1 MQHIGLII
9 LNGLLLGIQRH
20 VRNHKRAYCQMKSK
34 IIGVDL
40 FAGAGG
46 MSLGAENAG
55 IDVRLAIEKDV
66 FAAAT
71 YKANHPNT
79 HVLEEDIKKVKI
91 IPVNVAK
98 RAKKILFG
106 GPPCQGFSMSN
117 TRTRSSENPGN
128 WLFREFIRIAGIWAP
143 DWVVLENVKGIEQLD
158 QGDFLLKIVRGF
170 RGLGYACSWFTLN
183 AADFGV
189 PQVRNRF
196 FLIGSKHGIHLD
208 APQKPCATAVTV
220 KEAILD
226 LPTLTNGADVDVLP
240 YKENAISPYAKQMRG
255 RCKKCSGHLVSRN
268 SALVV
273 KRYSYV
279 PQGGNWVNIPDELM
293 GSYADKKRCHTGIYK
308 RLCEDSTSV
317 VLGNYRKNM
326 LIHPTEDRGLSV
338 REAARLQSFPDSYVF
353 KGNLGAKQQQVGNAV
368 PPKLAEAVFRNII
381 GR

>member
-1 MQHIGLII
+1 MGFIGD
-9 LNGLLLGIQRH
+9 
-20 VRNHKRAYCQMKSK
+20 CSEMKSR

-46 MSLGAENAG
+46 MSLGAEKAG
-55 IDVRLAIEKDV
+55 IDVRLAIEKDS

-79 HVLEEDIKKVKI
+79 HVLEEDIREVKV
-91 IPVNVAK
+91 IPVKVAK
-98 RAKKILFG
+98 GATKVLFG
-106 GPPCQGFSMSN
+106 GPPCQGFSISN

-128 WLFREFIRIAGIWAP
+128 WLFREFIRIASIWEP

-158 QGDFLLKIVRGF
+158 QGDFLMKIVRGF

-208 APQKPCATAVTV
+208 APQKLCATAVTV
-220 KEAILD
+220 RDAIVD
-226 LPTLTNGADVDVLP
+226 LPTLMNGADIDVLP
-240 YKENAISPYAKQMRG
+240 YKENAISLYAKQMRG
-255 RCKKCSGHLVSRN
+255 RHKKCSGHLVSRN

-279 PQGGNWVNIPDELM
+279 PQGGNWVDIPDEMM
-293 GSYADKKRCHTGIYK
+293 GSYTDKKRCHTGIYK
-308 RLCEDSTSV
+308 RLREDSPSV

-368 PPKLAEAVFRNII
+368 PPKLAEAVFKSII